1 MVTLTFVF
9 NQDKIKKSGY
19 TEDELLSS
27 MREHA
32 QKYNI
37 SEERPGVF
45 SKEGEDAL
53 CVVSMFIPQITD
65 ENPQYIDLLDE
76 WTLDVDG
83 EKENCIQETRE
94 WFQEHGVYTL
104 VG

>member
-9 NQDKIKKSGY
+9 NQDKIKKLGY
-19 TEDELLSS
+19 TEDELLSP

-37 SEERPGVF
+37 SEERPGVS

-65 ENPQYIDLLDE
+65 ENPQYMDLLDE

-94 WFQEHGVYTL
+94 WFQEHGYYT
-104 VG
+104 VA